1 MKIIIKEQQLEGLA
15 SRFALEK
22 LNGMDFKLKKYNE
35 FSFFPKGEG
44 RKDADHGIE
53 ADWVK
58 GEGYSILVGNSLWRS
73 VRDLFGLTDDQ
84 TQTAFIKAF
93 IEKGIRK
100 ISEVTTIDFAGVEF
114 PVIEEQVSNEILS
127 SMLEDMFKGYEIKFE
142 GDLRDVYVDGKL
154 MAKLGPTTG
163 IVSLDAYNE
172 LKDNLF
178 FSSDKDLKKEVS
190 NWIADKFGGKGG
202 VFKYGVSFKKLHG
215 EERDLPKKPKKP
227 HPKTRQDKIEPDFN
241 LKAFQKRTS
250 DIETRLKNK
259 EDLIRLAK
267 QKNNPEIF
275 QNWLKKQEQKD
286 IERAERQKQWV
297 KVNKAL
303 EVMKNKEK

>member
-1 MKIIIKEQQLEGLA
+1 MKIIITEQQA
-15 SRFALEK
+15 
-22 LNGMDFKLKKYNE
+22 NE
-35 FSFFPKGEG
+35 
-44 RKDADHGIE
+44 
-53 ADWVK
+53 
-58 GEGYSILVGNSLWRS
+58 L
-73 VRDLFGLTDDQ
+73 LT
-84 TQTAFIKAF
+84 
-93 IEKGIRK
+93 
-100 ISEVTTIDFAGVEF
+100 
-114 PVIEEQVSNEILS
+114 

-142 GDLRDVYVDGKL
+142 GDFRDVYVDGKL

-163 IVSLDAYNE
+163 IVSLDAYSE

-215 EERDLPKKPKKP
+215 QERDLPKKLKKP

-250 DIETRLKNK
+250 DIETRLKNR

-286 IERAERQKQWV
+286 IDRTERQKQWI
-297 KVNKAL
+297 KLNKAL